1 MDDKTNTVTDVL
13 KTASGKCDV
22 RLSGKELQMLHELA
36 SANDV
41 TKSDIMR
48 QALRFFHRWCT
59 EK

>member
-1 MDDKTNTVTDVL
+1 MDDKT
-13 KTASGKCDV
+13 TAAVEVVKAAGKCDV
-22 RLSGKELQMLHELA
+22 RLSSKELQMLHELA
-36 SANDV
+36 DTNDV

>member
-1 MDDKTNTVTDVL
+1 MGDKTNTVVDVL

-36 SANDV
+36 EQNDV

>member
-1 MDDKTNTVTDVL
+1 MDDKTSTVVDVL

-22 RLSGKELQMLHELA
+22 RLSPRELQMLHELVEQ
-36 SANDV
+36 NDV

-48 QALRFFHRWCT
+48 QALRFFHKWCT

>member
-1 MDDKTNTVTDVL
+1 MDDKANAVAEVF
-13 KTASGKCDV
+13 KAAGKCDV
-22 RLSGKELQMLHELA
+22 RLNAKELEMLHELA
-36 SANDV
+36 SNNDV